1 METSEILARHHRRV
15 VDDFIEGVLS
25 RLDLTDL
32 ERNVVG
38 VALRSELETRLVP
51 GLTAVLALLL
61 EADSE
66 VLGDALPRW
75 LEQAQAFLLAEN
87 EFLPEMGRRLDSTGV
102 ALMDENSCSLPGESE
117 VVREFRAQIWE
128 MAPVA
133 NRPAQRCCC
142 RSRE

>member
-1 METSEILARHHRRV
+1 MN
-15 VDDFIEGVLS
+15 DFIAGVLS

-32 ERNVVG
+32 ERNVLG
-38 VALRSELETRLVP
+38 VALRAETEERLVP

-75 LEQAQAFLLAEN
+75 LEQAQAMLPAED
-87 EFLPEMGRRLDSTGV
+87 EFLAEMGRRLDSAGA
-102 ALMDENSCSLPGESE
+102 ALVDENSCSLPGESE
-117 VVREFRAQIWE
+117 AVREFRVQIWE
-128 MAPVA
+128 MAPMA
-133 NRPAQRCCC
+133 NRPAQRCFC